1 MPLGLALG
9 ESRGSAVIMK
19 GWPASILAA
28 LCAAVAVTCF
38 SLNDMLIKFLSGDY
52 ALHQIVLIRSIIGLT
67 ILLAVFIPFSG
78 TFSVLKTQRLGFH
91 LLRGGCVVFA
101 NLTFFLGL
109 SVLPLAEATAIFF
122 ISPFLISLFS
132 IIFLKEKV
140 GLHRWTA
147 LTMGMVGILV
157 ILRPGTNAFK
167 LASLLPIAAAF
178 GYAMLHI
185 LTRHIG
191 KTESALTMSFYI
203 QVTFM
208 MICSGFGLV
217 AGDGRFAQPESP
229 ALDFLFR
236 EWGVIAADD
245 LLVFVVIGCASAFG
259 GFFISQAYRMAEAAY
274 VAPFEYIALPL
285 SIIWGLVIFGESP
298 TYGVLIGIALIIA
311 SGLYVIWREAVK
323 ASAKP
328 VAEPRFRR

>member
-1 MPLGLALG
+1 
-9 ESRGSAVIMK
+9 VKIK
-19 GWPASILAA
+19 GWPAPVLAA
-28 LCAAVAVTCF
+28 LSAAIAVTCF

-78 TFSVLKTQRLGFH
+78 SFAVLKTQRVGVH
-91 LLRGGCVVFA
+91 LMRGGCVVFA

-132 IIFLKEKV
+132 ILFLKEKV
-140 GLHRWTA
+140 GLHRWSA
-147 LTMGMVGILV
+147 LAMGLIGIV
-157 ILRPGTNAFK
+157 IILRPGTEAFK
-167 LASLLPIAAAF
+167 LVALLPIAAAF

-203 QVTFM
+203 QVTFVL
-208 MICSGFGLV
+208 ICAGFGLV
-217 AGDGRFAQPESP
+217 AGDGQFAQPESL

-236 EWGVIAADD
+236 EWGAVAGNDMPIF
-245 LLVFVVIGCASAFG
+245 LVIGCASAFG

-274 VAPFEYIALPL
+274 IAPFEYIAMPL
-285 SIIWGLVIFGESP
+285 SIIWGLVIFGEKPSL
-298 TYGVLIGIALIIA
+298 TVLIGIALIIA

-328 VAEPRFRR
+328 VAVPRFRR

>member
-1 MPLGLALG
+1 
-9 ESRGSAVIMK
+9 
-19 GWPASILAA
+19 
-28 LCAAVAVTCF
+28 
-38 SLNDMLIKFLSGDY
+38 MLIKFLSGDY

-78 TFSVLKTQRLGFH
+78 SFAVLKTQRVGVH
-91 LLRGGCVVFA
+91 LMRGGCVVFA

-132 IIFLKEKV
+132 ILFLKEKV
-140 GLHRWTA
+140 GLHRWSA
-147 LTMGMVGILV
+147 LAMGLIGIV
-157 ILRPGTNAFK
+157 IILRPGTEAFK
-167 LASLLPIAAAF
+167 LVALLPIAAAF

-203 QVTFM
+203 QVTFVL
-208 MICSGFGLV
+208 ICAGFGLV
-217 AGDGRFAQPESP
+217 AGDGQFAQPESL

-236 EWGVIAADD
+236 EWGAVAGNDMPIF
-245 LLVFVVIGCASAFG
+245 LVIGCASAFG

-274 VAPFEYIALPL
+274 IAPFEYIAMPL
-285 SIIWGLVIFGESP
+285 SIIWGLVIFGEKPSL
-298 TYGVLIGIALIIA
+298 TVLIGIALIIA

-328 VAEPRFRR
+328 VAVPRFRR

>member
-1 MPLGLALG
+1 M
-9 ESRGSAVIMK
+9 IK
-19 GWPASILAA
+19 GWPAPVLAA
-28 LCAAVAVTCF
+28 LSAAIAVTCF

-78 TFSVLKTQRLGFH
+78 SFAVLKTQRVGVH
-91 LLRGGCVVFA
+91 LMRGGCVVFA

-132 IIFLKEKV
+132 ILFLKEKV
-140 GLHRWTA
+140 GSHRWSA
-147 LTMGMVGILV
+147 LAMGLIGIV
-157 ILRPGTNAFK
+157 IILRPGTEAFK
-167 LASLLPIAAAF
+167 LVALLPIAAAF

-203 QVTFM
+203 QVTFVL
-208 MICSGFGLV
+208 ICAGFGLV
-217 AGDGRFAQPESP
+217 AGDGQFAQPESL

-236 EWGVIAADD
+236 EWGEVAGNDMPIF
-245 LLVFVVIGCASAFG
+245 LVIGCASTFG

-274 VAPFEYIALPL
+274 IAPFEYIAMPL
-285 SIIWGLVIFGESP
+285 SIIWGLVIFGEKPSL
-298 TYGVLIGIALIIA
+298 TVLIGIALIIA

-328 VAEPRFRR
+328 VAVPRFRR

>member
-1 MPLGLALG
+1 M
-9 ESRGSAVIMK
+9 IK
-19 GWPASILAA
+19 GWPAPVLAA
-28 LCAAVAVTCF
+28 LSAAIAVTCF

-78 TFSVLKTQRLGFH
+78 SFAVLKTQRVGVH
-91 LLRGGCVVFA
+91 LMRGGCVVFA

-132 IIFLKEKV
+132 ILFLKEKV
-140 GLHRWTA
+140 GLHRWSA
-147 LTMGMVGILV
+147 LAMGLIGIV
-157 ILRPGTNAFK
+157 IILRPGTEAFK
-167 LASLLPIAAAF
+167 LVALLPIAAAF

-203 QVTFM
+203 QVTFVL
-208 MICSGFGLV
+208 ICAGFGLV
-217 AGDGRFAQPESP
+217 AGDGQFAQPESL

-236 EWGVIAADD
+236 EWGAVAGNDMPIF
-245 LLVFVVIGCASAFG
+245 LVIGCASAFG

-274 VAPFEYIALPL
+274 IAPFEYIAMPL
-285 SIIWGLVIFGESP
+285 SIIWGLMIFGEKPSL
-298 TYGVLIGIALIIA
+298 TVLIGIALIIA

-328 VAEPRFRR
+328 VAVPRFRR

>member
-1 MPLGLALG
+1 VM
-9 ESRGSAVIMK
+9 IK
-19 GWPASILAA
+19 GWPAPVLAA
-28 LCAAVAVTCF
+28 LSAAIAVTCF

-78 TFSVLKTQRLGFH
+78 SFAVLKTQRVGVH
-91 LLRGGCVVFA
+91 LMRGGCVVFA

-132 IIFLKEKV
+132 ILFLKEKV
-140 GLHRWTA
+140 GLHRWSA
-147 LTMGMVGILV
+147 LAMGLIGIV
-157 ILRPGTNAFK
+157 IILRPGTEAFK
-167 LASLLPIAAAF
+167 LVALLPIAAAF

-203 QVTFM
+203 QVTFVL
-208 MICSGFGLV
+208 ICAGFGLV
-217 AGDGRFAQPESP
+217 AGDGQFAQPESL

-236 EWGVIAADD
+236 EWGAVAGNDMPIF
-245 LLVFVVIGCASAFG
+245 LVIGCASAFG

-274 VAPFEYIALPL
+274 IAPFEYIAMPL
-285 SIIWGLVIFGESP
+285 SIIWGLMIFGEKPSL
-298 TYGVLIGIALIIA
+298 TVLIGIALIIA

-328 VAEPRFRR
+328 VAVPRFRR

>member
-1 MPLGLALG
+1 VM
-9 ESRGSAVIMK
+9 IK
-19 GWPASILAA
+19 GWPAPVLAA
-28 LCAAVAVTCF
+28 LSAAIAVTCF

-78 TFSVLKTQRLGFH
+78 SFAVLKTQRVGVH
-91 LLRGGCVVFA
+91 LMRGGCVVFA

-132 IIFLKEKV
+132 ILFLKEKV
-140 GLHRWTA
+140 GLHRWSA
-147 LTMGMVGILV
+147 LAMGLIGIV
-157 ILRPGTNAFK
+157 IILRPGTEAFK
-167 LASLLPIAAAF
+167 LVALLPIAAAF

-203 QVTFM
+203 QVTFVL
-208 MICSGFGLV
+208 ICAGFGLV
-217 AGDGRFAQPESP
+217 AGDGQFAQPESL

-236 EWGVIAADD
+236 EWGAVAGNDMPIF
-245 LLVFVVIGCASAFG
+245 LVIGCASAFG

-274 VAPFEYIALPL
+274 IAPFEYIAMPL
-285 SIIWGLVIFGESP
+285 SIIWGLVIFGEKPSL
-298 TYGVLIGIALIIA
+298 TVLIGIALIIA

-328 VAEPRFRR
+328 VAVPRFRR

>member
-1 MPLGLALG
+1 M
-9 ESRGSAVIMK
+9 IK
-19 GWPASILAA
+19 GWPAPVLAA
-28 LCAAVAVTCF
+28 LSAAIAVTCF

-78 TFSVLKTQRLGFH
+78 SFAVLKTQRVGVH
-91 LLRGGCVVFA
+91 LMRGGCVVFA

-132 IIFLKEKV
+132 ILFLKEKV
-140 GLHRWTA
+140 GLHRWSA
-147 LTMGMVGILV
+147 LAMGLIGIV
-157 ILRPGTNAFK
+157 IILRPGTEAFK
-167 LASLLPIAAAF
+167 LVALLPIAAAF

-203 QVTFM
+203 QVTFVL
-208 MICSGFGLV
+208 ICAGFGLV
-217 AGDGRFAQPESP
+217 AGDGHYAQSESP

-236 EWGVIAADD
+236 EWGAVAGNDMPIF
-245 LLVFVVIGCASAFG
+245 LVIGCASAFG

-274 VAPFEYIALPL
+274 IAPFEYIAMPL
-285 SIIWGLVIFGESP
+285 SIIWGLVIFGEKPSL
-298 TYGVLIGIALIIA
+298 TVLIGIALIIA

-328 VAEPRFRR
+328 VAVPRFRR

>member
-1 MPLGLALG
+1 M
-9 ESRGSAVIMK
+9 IK
-19 GWPASILAA
+19 GWPAPVLAA
-28 LCAAVAVTCF
+28 LSAAIAVTCF

-67 ILLAVFIPFSG
+67 ILLVVFIPFSG
-78 TFSVLKTQRLGFH
+78 SFAVLKTQRVGVH
-91 LLRGGCVVFA
+91 LMRGGCVVFA

-132 IIFLKEKV
+132 ILFLKEKV
-140 GLHRWTA
+140 GLHRWSA
-147 LTMGMVGILV
+147 LAMGLIGIV
-157 ILRPGTNAFK
+157 IILRPGTEAFK
-167 LASLLPIAAAF
+167 LVALLPIAAAF

-203 QVTFM
+203 QVTFVL
-208 MICSGFGLV
+208 ICAGFGLV
-217 AGDGRFAQPESP
+217 AGDGQFAQPESL

-236 EWGVIAADD
+236 EWGAVAGNDMPIF
-245 LLVFVVIGCASAFG
+245 LVIGCASAFG

-274 VAPFEYIALPL
+274 IAPFEYIAMPL
-285 SIIWGLVIFGESP
+285 SIIWGLVIFGEKPSL
-298 TYGVLIGIALIIA
+298 TVLIGIALIIA

-328 VAEPRFRR
+328 VAVPRFRR

>member
-1 MPLGLALG
+1 M
-9 ESRGSAVIMK
+9 IK
-19 GWPASILAA
+19 GWPAPVLAA
-28 LCAAVAVTCF
+28 LSAAIAVTCF

-78 TFSVLKTQRLGFH
+78 SFAVLKTQRVGVH
-91 LLRGGCVVFA
+91 LMRGGCVVFA

-132 IIFLKEKV
+132 ILFLKEKV
-140 GLHRWTA
+140 GLHRWSA
-147 LTMGMVGILV
+147 LAMGLIGIV
-157 ILRPGTNAFK
+157 IILRPGTEAFK
-167 LASLLPIAAAF
+167 LVALLPIAAAF

-203 QVTFM
+203 QVTFVL
-208 MICSGFGLV
+208 ICAGFGLV
-217 AGDGRFAQPESP
+217 AGDGQFAQPESL

-236 EWGVIAADD
+236 EWGAVAGNDMPIF
-245 LLVFVVIGCASAFG
+245 LVIGCASAFG

-274 VAPFEYIALPL
+274 IAPFEYIAMPL
-285 SIIWGLVIFGESP
+285 SIIWGLVIFGEKPSL
-298 TYGVLIGIALIIA
+298 TVLIGIALIIA

-328 VAEPRFRR
+328 VAVPRFRR